1 MNRVLGA
8 EYSVRISPGIPARIR
23 AEAAATMFF
32 RKQGFS
38 AVRAGCPRDE
48 RLKTRA
54 AAVGFYGVL

>member
-1 MNRVLGA
+1 MNRVLRA
-8 EYSVRISPGIPARIR
+8 EYPVRIDPCIPARIR

-32 RKQGFS
+32 RKQDFS
-38 AVRAGCPRDE
+38 ALRADCPCDE